1 MRNEKNIFLF
11 ILQNKVNLSVKRDIF
26 GQYRRTTTTKA
37 HLIDCAYFFKYMVSL
52 KKSFNFSKCIFF

>member
-52 KKSFNFSKCIFF
+52 KKKF